1 MDWKFVPRFGCRY
14 LESSLRGD
22 KPCSRNVEFLSAH
35 RAQRCTARDS
45 GDRGHHLRDGDGALP
60 ASQKRAQVFPSLKPN
75 GLDAYGMANYRPI
88 SNLSFLSKI
97 VEKYV
102 SMQLIMHP
110 EENSLL
116 PAQQSG
122 FRKYH
127 STESL
132 LTRILADMFL
142 AVDKGHVTLLALFD
156 VSAAFDTVDHDI
168 LLERLETSFGVVG
181 RSLSWLRAF
190 LTGRSVSV
198 VMGSFRSDWSG
209 VVFGLPQGSILGPLL
224 YILYTADLSM
234 ILSPLGVAAHQYA
247 DDTQAYVHGVASEA
261 ISLVEK
267 MLLVSD
273 VIGAWLSSNRLRLNP
288 GKTQFIWVGGR
299 VQLSKID
306 LSILLERFPGVL
318 FSTTVRDLGV
328 TLDQEL
334 TLSRHVGCVCRS
346 CFYHLRQIRSVRRS
360 LTFKAA
366 RTLMHCI
373 VLYCICKFIDHRL
386 VMVWFCWVASC
397 SAHQSEALPVRETQR
412 EESSLERTK
421 RRTWHTS

>member
-1 MDWKFVPRFGCRY
+1 
-14 LESSLRGD
+14 
-22 KPCSRNVEFLSAH
+22 
-35 RAQRCTARDS
+35 
-45 GDRGHHLRDGDGALP
+45 
-60 ASQKRAQVFPSLKPN
+60 
-75 GLDAYGMANYRPI
+75 MANYRPI

-102 SMQLIMHP
+102 SMQLIMYL

-122 FRKYH
+122 FRKHH

-142 AVDKGHVTLLALFD
+142 AVDKGHVTLVALFD
-156 VSAAFDTVDHDI
+156 VSAAFNTVDHGI

-181 RSLSWLRAF
+181 RPLSWLRAF
-190 LTGRSVSV
+190 LTGCSVSV
-198 VMGSFRSDWSG
+198 VMGSSRSDWSG
-209 VVFGLPQGSILGPLL
+209 VAFGLPQGSILGMLL
-224 YILYTADLSM
+224 YILYRPKADLSK
-234 ILSPLGVAAHQYA
+234 ILFPLGVAAHQYV
-247 DDTQAYVHGVASEA
+247 DDTQACVHGVASEA

-267 MLLVSD
+267 LLLVSD
-273 VIGAWLSSNRLRLNP
+273 VTAAWLSSNRLRLNP
-288 GKTQFIWVGGR
+288 GKTQFIWVGGC
-299 VQLSKID
+299 VQLSKSD

-334 TLSRHVGCVCRS
+334 TLSRHVGSVCRS

-366 RTLMHCI
+366 RTLMHAF
-373 VLYCICKFIDHRL
+373 ICSRVDY
-386 VMVWFCWVASC
+386 C
-397 SAHQSEALPVRETQR
+397 SAIYAGVALAHVDQLQSELNPAARLIGGARW
-412 EESSLERTK
+412 SSGD
-421 RRTWHTS
+421 